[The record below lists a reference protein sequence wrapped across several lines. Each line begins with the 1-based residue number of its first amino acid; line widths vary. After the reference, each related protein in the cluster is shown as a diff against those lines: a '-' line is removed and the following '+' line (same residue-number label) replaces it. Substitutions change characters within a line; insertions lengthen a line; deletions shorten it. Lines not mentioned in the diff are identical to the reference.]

1 MIDASIC
8 RENGFFLYCC
18 SYYLSALIHLF
29 LKLAAL
35 VYRLRRNFLPDLEI
49 TTSQMFP
56 LLLLFVFLLFA
67 LNGNLAAI
75 VAASGHWPAP
85 KAPVVHL
92 RITFA
97 YSTFRH
103 HLKKGLKNLCLLH
116 IYTNTLVGR
125 EFTNKTTA
133 NIW

>member
-1 MIDASIC
+1 MVAFYIVVHITSLHQ
-8 RENGFFLYCC
+8 FFY
-18 SYYLSALIHLF
+18 F
-29 LKLAAL
+29 LKLAVR
-35 VYRLRRNFLPDLEI
+35 VYRLRSNFLPDLEI
-49 TTSQMFP
+49 TTLQMFP
-56 LLLLFVFLLFA
+56 FLLLLAFLLFA

-103 HLKKGLKNLCLLH
+103 HLKKGFKHICLFN
-116 IYTNTLVGR
+116 IQ
-125 EFTNKTTA
+125 TTSQQR
-133 NIW
+133 IH